1 MVLTEAM
8 AAGKPVVALD
18 GPGVRDVV
26 HDRANGRLVSIEHH
40 QLFAQALAWIA
51 VRTSRERTLLAM
63 AARRTAE
70 QFSMSRQ
77 AQRALQLYES
87 LLAASPHDDD
97 ASLWKR
103 ARRRIE
109 AEWTLWSNLA
119 QAASRALEPGDG

>member
-26 HDRANGRLVSIEHH
+26 HDRANGRLVSLEHH

-51 VRTSRERTLLAM
+51 IRTSHERPLLAM
-63 AARRTAE
+63 AARRTA
-70 QFSMSRQ
+70 QRFSMSRQ
-77 AQRALQLYES
+77 AQRALELYES
-87 LLAASPHDDD
+87 LFAASPQEGDE
-97 ASLWKR
+97 SLWKR

-109 AEWTLWSNLA
+109 AEWTL
-119 QAASRALEPGDG
+119 